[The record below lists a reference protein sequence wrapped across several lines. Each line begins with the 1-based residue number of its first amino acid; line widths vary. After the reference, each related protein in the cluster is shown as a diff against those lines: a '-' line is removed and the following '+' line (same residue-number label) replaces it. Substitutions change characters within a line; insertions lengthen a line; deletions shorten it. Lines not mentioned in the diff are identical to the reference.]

1 MPVMPIHTGA
11 STACP
16 AGVLPRVH
24 IKAIIE
30 RLASRPAAVFVY
42 MCLLHTVMWNQMLP
56 CEHPAG
62 HKPNSAIIR

>member
-11 STACP
+11 SAERP
-16 AGVLPRVH
+16 AGVLPSAH
-24 IKAIIE
+24 IKAVIE
-30 RLASRPAAVFVY
+30 RLASRRAAAFVY

-56 CEHPAG
+56 CERPTG